1 MGFNKLA
8 APRLSNTLFSAPAEL
23 AGAIQAPSGY
33 MGSRWYTGPYDPDQC
48 ASACIATNQYS
59 HKHPRSD
66 GTYDPCN
73 FFNSYV
79 LSKNGNPQGTYCSM
93 YTGTWAKSYS
103 TNYGQYRGSDRY
115 TVSQSYGWTLSTQD
129 SGNVA
134 SP

>member
-1 MGFNKLA
+1 MGFNKQA
-8 APRLSNTLFSAPAEL
+8 APSNCGSFNAPVEL

-33 MGSRWYTGPYDPDQC
+33 MGSRWYTGPYDPSQC
-48 ASACIATNQYS
+48 ASACLATNQYS

-79 LSKNGNPQGTYCSM
+79 LSKNGDPQGTYCSM

-103 TNYGQYRGSDRY
+103 TNYGQYRGPDRY
-115 TVSQSYGWTLSTQD
+115 TVGQSYGWTISTQD
-129 SGNVA
+129 AGNVA
-134 SP
+134 LL